1 MKILLVTD
9 FMPPQIH
16 GISVRCKHWVENLR
30 NMGHTVDVCS
40 SRFSDDVQFVLD
52 SFNLPF
58 NSDVNVCKGSI
69 NFFKHIINGKY
80 DVVHLVSPSW
90 TDAPNWVYLPSLL
103 SNTSIVVSH
112 HVDIRKYNDEYVKNP
127 VLNWMLQKLGEY
139 QFFSLPLVCAGKV
152 CGPTRESLF
161 EFYRLKGEKKLSV
174 FATGVDREQYS
185 PMFRNDH
192 ELYNFYMDSFKE
204 RGIEPE
210 KIIGYVGRVAKEKN
224 LEVIFKLA
232 ERNKK
237 WGFLVVG
244 DGPEKKEYQE
254 RNDLDNIIF
263 TGSKRDVELSKHY
276 GVLDLMISPSKT
288 ETFGFTILESL
299 SVGTPVLIPSVKVF
313 QEIHSSISEWLV
325 DISDPKLE
333 IENYEEKISN
343 VFLENEIINF
353 YKTQEHISTFSWR
366 KSAED
371 LIEIYK
377 DTKNTKINKL
387 HGILF
392 SAIWFIASIPINKIL
407 EVVLSRFKK

>member
-30 NMGHTVDVCS
+30 DMGHIVDVCS
-40 SRFSDDVQFVLD
+40 SKFSNDVQFALD

-58 NSDVNVCKGSI
+58 NPDVNVCVGSI
-69 NFFKHIINGKY
+69 DFFKHIINGKY
-80 DVVHLVSPSW
+80 DIVHLVSPSW

-103 SNTSIVVSH
+103 SNTPIVVSH
-112 HVDIRKYNDEYVKNP
+112 HVDIRKYNDEYVKN
-127 VLNWMLQKLGEY
+127 VLINSFTFTLGEC
-139 QFFSLPLVCAGKV
+139 QFFSLPIVCASKI
-152 CGPTRESLF
+152 CGPTHESLY

-185 PMFRNDH
+185 PAFRGDQ
-192 ELYNFYMDSFKE
+192 ELRNFYVNSFKE
-204 RGIEPE
+204 RGIAPE

-237 WGFLVVG
+237 WGFLIVG
-244 DGPEKKEYQE
+244 DGPERKEYQE
-254 RNDLDNIIF
+254 KYKLDNLIF
-263 TGSKRDVELSKHY
+263 AGSKRGVELSKHY

-299 SVGTPVLIPSVKVF
+299 SIGTPVLMPEVKVF
-313 QEIHSSISEWLV
+313 QEIHTNISEWLV
-325 DISDPKLE
+325 DVSDPKLE
-333 IENYEEKISN
+333 IENYENKISS
-343 VFLENEIINF
+343 VFLENEGTNF
-353 YKTQEHISTFSWR
+353 LKAQNHIASFSWR

-371 LIEIYK
+371 LVEIYNDAK
-377 DTKNTKINKL
+377 KTKINKL
-387 HGILF
+387 HAILF
-392 SAIWFIASIPINKIL
+392 SGVWFLLSLPVNKLL
-407 EVVLSRFKK
+407 EIIFKAKK